1 MESEESASYPGLMTR
16 YILYTVEVICDGLPD
31 GDFYTTEYENAKDI
45 TRRRLYLE
53 AMQKALPKV
62 GDLTLVDGEGGGLLK
77 LLDLSR
83 KEGK

>member
-1 MESEESASYPGLMTR
+1 MLK
-16 YILYTVEVICDGLPD
+16 
-31 GDFYTTEYENAKDI
+31 EYESAKDI

-53 AMQKALPKV
+53 AMEQALPKV
-62 GDLTLVDGEGGGLLK
+62 GDLTLVDGSGGGLLK